1 MSLQTEAQRGELAKQ
16 VIENEVY
23 AEAYTLL
30 EQEITRAWRDSRD
43 AAEREEL
50 HRALRSLAKVQKV
63 LEATMNSGKVAAAT
77 LQAERS
83 RAQRIGET
91 FRAALG

>member
-1 MSLQTEAQRGELAKQ
+1 MSLQNEAQRGEMARQ

-30 EQEITRAWRDSRD
+30 EQEITRAWRDSKD

-50 HRALRSLAKVQKV
+50 HRALRSLVKVQKV
-63 LEATMNSGKVAAAT
+63 LESTMNSGKVAAAT
-77 LQAERS
+77 LQAEKS
-83 RAQRIGET
+83 RAQRILDS
-91 FRAALG
+91 FKPN

>member
-1 MSLQTEAQRGELAKQ
+1 MSLQNEAQRGELAKQ

-50 HRALRSLAKVQKV
+50 HRALRSLVKVQKV
-63 LEATMNSGKVAAAT
+63 LESTMNSGKVAAAT
-77 LQAERS
+77 LQAEKT
-83 RAQRIGET
+83 RAQRIMDT
-91 FRAALG
+91 FRAN

>member
-1 MSLQTEAQRGELAKQ
+1 MSLQNEAQRGELAKQ
-16 VIENEVY
+16 AIENEVY

-50 HRALRSLAKVQKV
+50 HRMLRALVKVQKV
-63 LEATMNSGKVAAAT
+63 LESTMNSGKVAAAT
-77 LQAERS
+77 LQAEKT
-83 RAQRIGET
+83 RAQRIMDK
-91 FRAALG
+91 FRPD

>member
-1 MSLQTEAQRGELAKQ
+1 MSLQNEAQRGELARQ

-50 HRALRSLAKVQKV
+50 HRALRSLVKVQKV
-63 LEATMNSGKVAAAT
+63 LESTMNSGKVAAAS
-77 LQAERS
+77 LQAEKS
-83 RAQRIGET
+83 RAQRIMDA
-91 FRAALG
+91 FKPN